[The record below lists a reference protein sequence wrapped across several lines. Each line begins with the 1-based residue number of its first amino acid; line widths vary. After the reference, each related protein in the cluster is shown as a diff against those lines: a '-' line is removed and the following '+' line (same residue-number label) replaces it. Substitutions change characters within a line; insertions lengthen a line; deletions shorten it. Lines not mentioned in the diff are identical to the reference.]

1 MLYLKAFTEE
11 LKKKWIDAFA
21 RGNKPD
27 SLNKNYYKYQFVAAN
42 MKGNVMLESYHSG
55 AYGSKV
61 TEVWSCCEQSGLQA
75 PSCTPATHTGRMS
88 VTFNSVASDDTLI
101 SDTATGSSL
110 QRSSS
115 CESNMSGSVYVL
127 GVLLR

>member
-27 SLNKNYYKYQFVAAN
+27 ILNKIKCNYSFVAAN
-42 MKGNVMLESYHSG
+42 VKGNVMLKSYHSG

-61 TEVWSCCEQSGLQA
+61 TGVWSCCEQSGLQA
-75 PSCTPATHTGRMS
+75 PSCTPTTYTGRTS
-88 VTFNSVASDDTLI
+88 LLTFNSVASDDTQI
-101 SDTATGSSL
+101 SDTATGSSF

-115 CESNMSGSVYVL
+115 CESNMSGSM
-127 GVLLR
+127 